1 MDSDSENDVFALEK
15 GQISMLIQSWGIWRD
30 TGIWGK
36 LRQAYTPDATMAVS
50 WFDGSASDFV
60 DRCAQLSD
68 DQTRRISSQ
77 HLIGASAIEVRGDRG
92 IAETR
97 TSILI
102 RLPVDQIEVDV
113 TAIARFYDFFEKG
126 NRAWRIRRRVAIFDK
141 DSMQPVDPTESLKI
155 NQQLFRSFPE
165 PYRCCAYVLAARGGM
180 IINTNLP
187 TAGSASLAAL
197 YAQGKAWL
205 DRR

>member
-1 MDSDSENDVFALEK
+1 
-15 GQISMLIQSWGIWRD
+15 MLIQGWGIWRD
-30 TGIWGK
+30 TGVWEK

-50 WFDGSASDFV
+50 WFDGPASDFI
-60 DRCAQLSD
+60 DGCARMFA

-77 HLIGASAIEVRGDRG
+77 HLIGASAIELQGERG

-113 TAIARFYDFFEKG
+113 TAIARFYDLLAKDG
-126 NRAWRIRRRVAIFDK
+126 GVWRIKRRVAIFDK
-141 DSMQPVDPTESLKI
+141 DSMQPVNPMESLKI
-155 NQQLFRSFPE
+155 NLELFRSYPE
-165 PYRCCAYVLAARGGM
+165 PYRCCAYVLAARGGLT
-180 IINTNLP
+180 INKDLP
-187 TAGSASLAAL
+187 TPGSASLAAL
-197 YAQGKAWL
+197 YAQGQAWL